1 VGEAGPVYRAG
12 SKGEGVASEPRE
24 PRVDVHSHFVPA
36 LPRFDD
42 ATGDDRWPSVRDT
55 GETRSVIAGGVV
67 HRVIDPTYESVAAR
81 VERVER
87 TGIDLQVL
95 SPLPALLPQWA
106 GSELAAAW
114 CREVNAGI
122 AEAVAVG
129 DGLFAG
135 FGILPV
141 QDPEV
146 AMEVWSDAAALG
158 LVGVELGTSVDPG
171 RLLHDPTVDE
181 LLAGL
186 AAADVPALVHPNRRD
201 PLGRVSANLER
212 GLACPTDTALAV
224 GPRIER
230 APTALHPRS
239 CLSHG
244 GGTLIWEWGRIFAPR
259 AEGGLAAPAWLS
271 VDTAGC
277 RAEHIEFLVQS
288 LGEGAVMFGTDQP
301 AVDDRTVRALLDGCE
316 RTWGHA
322 ISRGNAERFLGVS
335 LPSASPGPDR
345 LSLFPPTADE
355 PVVRGTG

>member
-1 VGEAGPVYRAG
+1 VANERREA
-12 SKGEGVASEPRE
+12 
-24 PRVDVHSHFVPA
+24 RVDVHSHFVPA
-36 LPRFDD
+36 LPRFDE

-55 GETRSVIAGGVV
+55 GETRSVIAGGAV
-67 HRVIDPTYESVAAR
+67 HRVIDPSYESVAAR

-87 TGIDLQVL
+87 AGIDMQVL

-106 GSELAAAW
+106 GGELAAAW

-122 AEAVAVG
+122 AEAVAGG
-129 DGLFAG
+129 DGRFAG

-141 QDPEV
+141 QDPEL

-158 LVGVELGTSVDPG
+158 LIGVELGTAVDRQ
-171 RLLHDPTVDE
+171 RLLHDPSVDE

-186 AAADVPALVHPNRRD
+186 AAANVPTLVHPNRRD
-201 PLGRVSANLER
+201 PLGKVSANLER
-212 GLACPTDTALAV
+212 GLAWPTDTALAV

-230 APTALHPRS
+230 APTAPHPRS

-259 AEGGLAAPAWLS
+259 AEGGLATPPWLS

-277 RAEHIEFLVQS
+277 RAEHVEFLVQV

-301 AVDDRTVRALLDGCE
+301 AVDDRTVRALLDACD
-316 RTWGHA
+316 RPWGHA
-322 ISRGNAERFLGVS
+322 VTRRNAELFLGVS
-335 LPSASPGPDR
+335 LPSTSPGPDHR
-345 LSLFPPTADE
+345 SLSRTTADD
-355 PVVRGTG
+355 PV